1 MAGVAAAF
9 AAEQVIPVLLLCGEG
24 SLVRKIVVEFRRER
38 TDAVRTLV
46 TGDGLR
52 EFVEV
57 FVREGA
63 IRGAELN
70 RSGISAKRSSACR
83 CAAYGGDVG
92 RPSNFQRASTPN
104 RLEERF
110 VSALRELP
118 HYTSGIRI
126 GHFLGIQRRALCL
139 VSCGILQLISARPAI
154 PEVAAVEIGLA
165 LVVMERR
172 KVTCVNVTLWVSLR
186 NPVIRIGSGY
196 RDGNRSRVRS
206 ACEYA

>member
-9 AAEQVIPVLLLCGEG
+9 AAEQVVPILFRHGKGRFP
-24 SLVRKIVVEFRRER
+24 RKIVIEFRREG
-38 TDAVRTLV
+38 TNAVRTLV
-46 TGDGLR
+46 TGNRQR

-92 RPSNFQRASTPN
+92 RPSNFQRPSTPN
-104 RLEERF
+104 RLEERL

-118 HYTSGIRI
+118 HYTSGIRV
-126 GHFLGIQRRALCL
+126 GHFLGIQRWALCL
-139 VSCGILQLISARPAI
+139 VSCGILQPVSARPAI

-165 LVVMERR
+165 LVIMERR